1 MTLLQDEDELGFP
14 PADGDEPREVD
25 TTPITVDRW
34 YRRVARTG
42 GIIMFVLL
50 GIIGLFLLLSSWEA
64 LRKAGFGF
72 FTTQAWGPDA
82 DPPEFGIAAVIWGT
96 VVVAVIALLIAV
108 PLSIGTALFINEYA
122 PRRLRRP
129 LTSVIDLLAAV
140 PSLIFGIWGREYLND
155 AMFGLA
161 NFLTSYLDFIPF
173 FRSETDILGNSLF
186 VAGMVVSLMVLP
198 ICTAVIREVFAQAPP
213 GEKEAALAL
222 GGTRWGMIRTV
233 VLPFGRGG
241 IVGGSMLGLGRA
253 LGETIAVALILSPSF
268 EIVTRILEP
277 GGNTVAATIANEFP
291 EAKPFGVKALLAAG
305 LALFVLTLVVNMVA
319 SAVVSRSRS
328 GQGVEL

>member
-14 PADGDEPREVD
+14 PADADEPREVD

-50 GIIGLFLLLSSWEA
+50 GIIGLFLLISSWGA
-64 LRKAGFGF
+64 LQKAGLGF

-96 VVVAVIALLIAV
+96 VVVAVIALVIAV

-122 PRRLRRP
+122 PRWLRRP

-140 PSLIFGIWGREYLND
+140 PSLIFGIWGRAYLND
-155 AMFGLA
+155 AMFGFA

-173 FRSETDILGNSLF
+173 FRTENDILGNSLF

-233 VLPFGRGG
+233 ILPFGRGG

-291 EAKPFGVKALLAAG
+291 EAKPFGVQALLAAG

>member
-1 MTLLQDEDELGFP
+1 MTQLQDDVGLPPTDEDV
-14 PADGDEPREVD
+14 PRQID
-25 TTPITVDRW
+25 TTPIRADRR
-34 YRRVARTG
+34 YRGLARTG
-42 GIIMFVLL
+42 GVIMFALL
-50 GIIGLFLLLSSWEA
+50 GLIGLFLLTSSWPA
-64 LRKAGFGF
+64 LREAGFGF
-72 FTTQAWGPDA
+72 FTNQAWGPDG
-82 DPPEFGIAAVIWGT
+82 DPPEFGIAAVIYGT
-96 VVVAVIALLIAV
+96 VVVGVIALIIAV
-108 PLSIGTALFINEYA
+108 PLAIGTAIFINEYS
-122 PRRLRRP
+122 PRFLRRP

-155 AMFGLA
+155 SMYGLA
-161 NFLTSYLDFIPF
+161 EFLTSYLSFIPF
-173 FRSETDILGNSLF
+173 FDTDNATLGNSLF

-198 ICTAVIREVFAQAPP
+198 IVTAVVREVFAQAPP

-233 VLPFGRGG
+233 VIPFGRGG

-268 EIVTRILEP
+268 AIVTRVLEP

-291 EAKPFGVKALLAAG
+291 EAKPFGIQALLAAG
-305 LALFVLTLVVNMVA
+305 LALFLVTLAVNMVA
-319 SAVVSRSRS
+319 AAVVSRSRS

>member
-1 MTLLQDEDELGFP
+1 MTLLDDDEAGFP
-14 PADGDEPREVD
+14 PPVADEPRLID
-25 TTPITVDRW
+25 TTPVPADRR
-34 YRRVARTG
+34 YRLLARAGGVA
-42 GIIMFVLL
+42 MFVIL
-50 GIIGLFLLLSSWEA
+50 GIIGLFLLLSSWDA
-64 LRKAGFGF
+64 LRVAGLGF

-82 DPPEFGIAAVIWGT
+82 DPPEFGIAAVIYGT
-96 VVVAVIALLIAV
+96 VVVAVIALAIAL

-122 PRRLRRP
+122 PRWLRRP
-129 LTSVIDLLAAV
+129 MTSVIDLLAAV

-155 AMFGLA
+155 AMFGFA
-161 NFLTSYLDFIPF
+161 NFLTTYLDFIPF
-173 FRSETDILGNSLF
+173 FRSENDILGNSLF

-305 LALFVLTLVVNMVA
+305 LALFVVTLAVNMVA
-319 SAVVSRSRS
+319 SVVVSRSRS